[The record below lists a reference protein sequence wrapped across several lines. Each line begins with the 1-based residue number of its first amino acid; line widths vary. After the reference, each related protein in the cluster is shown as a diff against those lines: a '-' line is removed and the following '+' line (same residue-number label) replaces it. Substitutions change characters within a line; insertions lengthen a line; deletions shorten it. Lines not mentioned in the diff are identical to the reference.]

1 MLLQNK
7 IKKIH
12 PKLRSSVGCVSE
24 ANQIWKKVL
33 FELFP
38 CIFIFVYDKEQKS
51 PLCGIKIPPLRNKIR
66 HFWGKFKKNFLVYS
80 YLYMIR
86 NKNPPFKEQKSPF
99 SILVFYV
106 NLEKLYQT
114 TNLFRNISTR

>member
-86 NKNPPFKEQKSPF
+86 NKNPPFKEQKSPLF
-99 SILVFYV
+99 HSCLLCKSGKTIP
-106 NLEKLYQT
+106 NYQSFQKYF
-114 TNLFRNISTR
+114 N